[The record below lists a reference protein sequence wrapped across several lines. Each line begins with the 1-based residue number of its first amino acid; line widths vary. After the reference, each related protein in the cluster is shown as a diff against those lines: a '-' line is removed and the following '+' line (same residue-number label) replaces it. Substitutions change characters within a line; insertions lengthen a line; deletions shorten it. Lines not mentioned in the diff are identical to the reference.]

1 MRDPYL
7 SLSDAPKWVTDLQDR
22 RRLRRHD
29 RWELQADVAEQL
41 VAHAGHP
48 LDANR
53 WCVDDL
59 CNQQALAEQAALR
72 GDDPLNVF
80 RKGGA

>member
-1 MRDPYL
+1 M
-7 SLSDAPKWVTDLQDR
+7 
-22 RRLRRHD
+22 
-29 RWELQADVAEQL
+29 AEQL
-41 VAHAGHP
+41 VTHAGHP

-59 CNQQALAEQAALR
+59 CCQQHAAEQAHQR
-72 GDDPLNVF
+72 GDDPLDVF